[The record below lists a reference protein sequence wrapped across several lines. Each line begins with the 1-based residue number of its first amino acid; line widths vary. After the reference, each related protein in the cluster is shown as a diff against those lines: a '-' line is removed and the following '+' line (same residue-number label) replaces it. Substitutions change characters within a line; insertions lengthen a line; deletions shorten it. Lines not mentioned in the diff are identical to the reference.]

1 MTDTL
6 TRIPPAGR
14 PPPPGQPPAIGGYG
28 PSAREAQMSH
38 GRRID
43 APPSRPVTHTGPR
56 AGLGAVT
63 ANPACDDVDALT
75 VPAAASGRAF
85 DHDFRV
91 LHCRELDD
99 DADGDDDQRPLVLAT
114 PAPADGLSPGPGSR
128 HRSARH
134 RRSGRARSPARHRRS
149 ATGPAPARALMAAL
163 AAGAVAAAA
172 HAAITSGNGTGAP
185 VAVTTGA
192 DEGMQIV
199 TLDATP
205 AASVLAEEF
214 VHAVAF
220 AQERAQRET
229 RLQRPLYASPT
240 RGILTSGFGT
250 RWGVLHGGIDVA
262 NAIGTPIN
270 APADGVVIAA
280 GPVAGFG
287 MWVKLRH
294 DDGTVTLFG
303 HIDRA
308 TVQTGQHVMAGD
320 QIALM
325 GNTGNSTGPHLHFEV
340 HLAGDRQTDPLPWL
354 AERGVPLSALTG

>member
-1 MTDTL
+1 
-6 TRIPPAGR
+6 
-14 PPPPGQPPAIGGYG
+14 
-28 PSAREAQMSH
+28 
-38 GRRID
+38 
-43 APPSRPVTHTGPR
+43 
-56 AGLGAVT
+56 
-63 ANPACDDVDALT
+63 
-75 VPAAASGRAF
+75 
-85 DHDFRV
+85 
-91 LHCRELDD
+91 
-99 DADGDDDQRPLVLAT
+99 
-114 PAPADGLSPGPGSR
+114 
-128 HRSARH
+128 
-134 RRSGRARSPARHRRS
+134 
-149 ATGPAPARALMAAL
+149 MAAL

-172 HAAITSGNGTGAP
+172 HAAVTSGGAVGNGPGKSVT
-185 VAVTTGA
+185 VATDV

-340 HLAGDRQTDPLPWL
+340 HLEGDRQTDPLPWL

>member
-1 MTDTL
+1 
-6 TRIPPAGR
+6 
-14 PPPPGQPPAIGGYG
+14 
-28 PSAREAQMSH
+28 MSH

-43 APPSRPVTHTGPR
+43 APPSRPVAHTAHR
-56 AGLGAVT
+56 AGLGAMSEN
-63 ANPACDDVDALT
+63 APCDGVDARI
-75 VPAAASGRAF
+75 VPAAVSGRVF

-99 DADGDDDQRPLVLAT
+99 DGDDDDDQRPLVLT
-114 PAPADGLSPGPGSR
+114 PPADELSPGHGLPN
-128 HRSARH
+128 RSARH
-134 RRSGRARSPARHRRS
+134 RRRGRPRSPARHRRS
-149 ATGPAPARALMAAL
+149 TTRPIPARSLMAAL
-163 AAGAVAAAA
+163 AAGAVSAAA
-172 HAAITSGNGTGAP
+172 HAAVTAGSATGNPMGAP
-185 VAVTTGA
+185 GAVAASA

-199 TLDATP
+199 TLDAAP

-220 AQERAQRET
+220 AQERAERES

-240 RGILTSGFGT
+240 RGVLTSGFGT
-250 RWGVLHGGIDVA
+250 RWGVMHGGIDIA

-287 MWVKLRH
+287 LWVKLRH
-294 DDGTVTLFG
+294 NDGTVTLFG

-308 TVQTGQHVMAGD
+308 TVQTGQRVMAGD
-320 QIALM
+320 QVALM

-354 AERGVPLSALTG
+354 AERGVALSALTG